1 MTPASITIIDG
12 TRLTEERA
20 RAARGLDAPALA
32 SIAAV
37 LAFALAAALI
47 AIAAGA

>member
-12 TRLTEERA
+12 TRLTEEQA
-20 RAARGLDAPALA
+20 KAARGLDAPALA
-32 SIAAV
+32 CLAAV
-37 LAFALAAALI
+37 LGFAIAAGLI

>member
-1 MTPASITIIDG
+1 MTPASVTIIDG

-20 RAARGLDAPALA
+20 RTARGPDAPALA
-32 SIAAV
+32 SLAAV
-37 LAFALAAALI
+37 TAFAIVCGLI

>member
-1 MTPASITIIDG
+1 MTPASFTVIDG

-20 RAARGLDAPALA
+20 KAARGRDAPALA

-37 LAFALAAALI
+37 LAFAIGAGLI

>member
-1 MTPASITIIDG
+1 MTPASLNLIDG

-20 RAARGLDAPALA
+20 RAARAPDAPALA
-32 SIAAV
+32 SIV
-37 LAFALAAALI
+37 VIIAFAIGCGLI

>member
-1 MTPASITIIDG
+1 MIPASFTIIDG

-20 RAARGLDAPALA
+20 KAARSPDAPALA
-32 SIAAV
+32 GLVAV
-37 LAFALAAALI
+37 LVFGIGCGLI

>member
-1 MTPASITIIDG
+1 MTPASLTIIDG

-20 RAARGLDAPALA
+20 RAARGPDAPALA
-32 SIAAV
+32 SIV
-37 LAFALAAALI
+37 VIIAFAIGCGLI